1 MLILDELMHLVED
14 FRPVLPMWTEEEE
27 EADSDPE
34 SMQVGL
40 QRIKMLK
47 SDNYYSSNNAVITG
61 SALRSHGDENDFK

>member
-47 SDNYYSSNNAVITG
+47 
-61 SALRSHGDENDFK
+61 